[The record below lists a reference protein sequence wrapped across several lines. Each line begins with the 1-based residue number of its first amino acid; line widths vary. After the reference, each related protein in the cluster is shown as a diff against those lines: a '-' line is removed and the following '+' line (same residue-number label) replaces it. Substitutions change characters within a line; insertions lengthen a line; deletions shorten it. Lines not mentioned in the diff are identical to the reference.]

1 MKQQTI
7 SLDGVWDF
15 MHVADD
21 RASGPASVRSITVPG
36 VWQAQ
41 FPDLRTR
48 IGIGLYTR
56 NFDLDPDWM
65 TEAIWLH
72 FGAAFYNTRVWIN
85 GEAAGQHEG
94 GFLPFSFDISHL
106 AKPGRNEITVRVDS
120 PTDDPEDFPDAPLA
134 EIPFGKQSWYG
145 PWSGIWQSVYLERRI
160 LDHIA
165 LVRLLPDLQSGRVSA
180 TISFRNPLK
189 AASTLT
195 LSIVDPDG
203 IEVAQAQAEA
213 PLGAVKFAIDA
224 RVATVKAWSP
234 SSPHL
239 YEAHVVMTRGNGDI
253 DARKERFGFRSIEAR
268 QGRFYLNGELFYLR
282 GALDQDYHS
291 DTIANPP
298 SAAYLRNQL
307 IKAKELGINCVRL
320 HIKAP
325 DPRYYQVADEIG
337 MLMWAE
343 LPNGGLSTPKSRAR
357 KERLLKGI
365 VDRDGNHPS
374 IVIWTIINENWGVD
388 LVHDADH
395 RQWLRQTY
403 AWLKSYDPLRLV
415 VDNSPLAPSFHV
427 ETDIADYHFY
437 AAIPDSRDKWDDF
450 VEGLSHRPDW
460 LFSPE
465 GDAVATGDEPLMI
478 SEFGNWGLPYPQD
491 LRDEDGNEPWWFET
505 GHDWGEGVMYP
516 HGIENRFLDWSLDRV
531 FGTLDSFIKEAQWQ
545 QFRALKYEI
554 ETMRR
559 HPSLAGYVI
568 TELTD
573 CHWESNGLLDMRRNP
588 REFHGVF
595 HTVNSDVVIAATS
608 RRFSYWSGESAH
620 LDVAIANSGGQSIEG
635 ASLEIARQ
643 GFSQCKS
650 LPKLDQGVVLN
661 LGWTDLSIPETPAP
675 LMLRWELRLRMPDGR
690 VIASN
695 TFDVAVHPRRETESG
710 PELAWSPEPAIRAR
724 LELGGLRLADSLE
737 QAEIIVARDHDDQ
750 IASAVRNGARLLLLP
765 ESEVKLYPFFP
776 HWQNVRVRERD
787 GSSWQG
793 DWASSFAWLKRKGA
807 FSDLPGGPLIDLTFD
822 RVIPRHVIAGCNLI
836 DFQSR
841 VHAGMVVGWI
851 HKPVALLVE
860 RPYGRGRLI
869 ASTFRLF
876 RDPVGMDPTAT
887 ALFEGMLN
895 LARKRSGAGS
905 GEQAETLAPPRE
917 AAPAL
922 RG

>member
-1 MKQQTI
+1 MKRETI
-7 SLDGVWDF
+7 SLDGIWNF

-21 RASGPASVRSITVPG
+21 RASGPARVREIQVPG

-56 NFDLDPDWM
+56 HVDLDPDWL
-65 TEAIWLH
+65 ADPVWLH
-72 FGAAFYNTRVWIN
+72 FGASFYNTRVWIN
-85 GEAAGQHEG
+85 GEPAGQHEG
-94 GFLPFSFDISHL
+94 GFLPFSFDVSRL
-106 AKPGRNEITVRVDS
+106 LRPGRNEVTVRVDS

-145 PWSGIWQSVYLERRI
+145 PWSGIWQTVYLERRI
-160 LDHIA
+160 EDHIA
-165 LVRLLPDLQSGRVSA
+165 RVRLLPELKTGRVSA
-180 TISFRNPLK
+180 TVVFRTPLSEPS
-189 AASTLT
+189 ALV
-195 LSIVDPDG
+195 LSVFDPDG
-203 IEVAQAQAEA
+203 IEVAQARADATGGATECTVQADV
-213 PLGAVKFAIDA
+213 PDI
-224 RVATVKAWSP
+224 KAWSP
-234 SSPHL
+234 QSPHL
-239 YEAHVVMTRGNGDI
+239 YEAQAVLVRGARDV
-253 DARKERFGFRSIEAR
+253 DAHRERFGFRTIEAR

-282 GALDQDYHS
+282 GALDQDYHP

-298 SAAYLRNQL
+298 SVAYLRDQL

-325 DPRYYQVADEIG
+325 DPRYYDVADEIG

-357 KERLLKGI
+357 KEELLKGI

-374 IVIWTIINENWGVD
+374 IIIWTIINENWGVD

-395 RQWLRQTY
+395 RAWLRQTY
-403 AWLKSYDPLRLV
+403 SWLKSYDPLRLV

-437 AAIPDSRDKWDDF
+437 AAFPDSRDKWDAF
-450 VEGLSHRPDW
+450 VESLSQRPDW

-465 GDAVATGDEPLMI
+465 GDAVVTGNEPLVI

-531 FGTLDSFIKEAQWQ
+531 FGTLDGFIKEAQWQ

-573 CHWESNGLLDMRRNP
+573 CHWEANGLLDMRRNP
-588 REFHGVF
+588 REFHNIF
-595 HTVNSDVVIAATS
+595 HTINSDVVIAATS
-608 RRFSYWSGESAH
+608 RCFAYWAGDSAH
-620 LDVAIANSGGQSIEG
+620 LDITIANSSSQTIED
-635 ASLEIARQ
+635 AELEITTDGFAERQ
-643 GFSQCKS
+643 PI
-650 LPKLDQGVVLN
+650 PKLDQGVVLN
-661 LGWTDLSIPETPAP
+661 LGWTDLRMPQTPHSRIV
-675 LMLRWELRLRMPDGR
+675 RWNLRLRMPDDR
-690 VIASN
+690 TIATN
-695 TFDVAVHPRRETESG
+695 TFDIAVHPRQQPQPGAER
-710 PELAWSPEPAIRAR
+710 AWSPEPAIRAR
-724 LELGGLRLADSLE
+724 LELAGLRIADRLE
-737 QAEIIVARDHDDQ
+737 DAELIVATDHDEK
-750 IASAVRNGARLLLLP
+750 IAAAVRNGAQIILLP
-765 ESEVKLYPFFP
+765 ESELKLYPFFP
-776 HWQNVRVRERD
+776 HWQNVRVLERE

-793 DWASSFAWLKRKGA
+793 DWASSFSWLRRKGA
-807 FSDLPGGPLIDLTFD
+807 FSQLPGGPMIDQTFD

-860 RPYGRGRLI
+860 RPYGRGRMI
-869 ASTFRLF
+869 ASTFRLL

-887 ALFEGMLN
+887 ALFEGLLS
-895 LARKRSGAGS
+895 LARRQAKAAN
-905 GEQAETLAPPRE
+905 GEQAESQALPPARR
-917 AAPAL
+917 AAL
-922 RG
+922 R